1 MTMTMMKHQKGLSL
15 VELMISLTLGIVL
28 MTGVVQM
35 FLTSRVTYNTQQAI
49 SRIQESGRMAMEIL
63 SADARM
69 AGYMGCLNNAAD
81 VNYGLE
87 PSTNY
92 QYDFLVGVMGY
103 AANDTKLSDAD
114 ITASAN
120 TEALVIRRASN
131 GSAPIIEEHAEATN
145 ANLKVNANPDSNCV
159 LSGDL
164 CAGDIAIISDCTKG
178 HIFRAVGISQ
188 SSGKTTVAHSQGGG
202 ASPKNSGNFLGNL
215 AFGAGSEVLALKTI
229 TYYIAPSSFPNGD
242 VEVRSLW
249 MKQGEE
255 DPVELVEGV
264 ERMAFEYGVDNDPDD
279 EDNIPINE
287 YKTLGDMAAGDWE
300 NVRAVRIQL
309 LLYGLDENVLPEP
322 QAIEFAGEALADDV
336 VADRRMRQVFT
347 TTVGIRGRTN

>member
-1 MTMTMMKHQKGLSL
+1 MTMTMKHQKGLSL

-49 SRIQESGRMAMEIL
+49 SSIQESGRMAMEIL

-69 AGYMGCLNNAAD
+69 AGYMGCLNSAAD
-81 VNYGLE
+81 VNYGLD

-103 AANDTKLSDAD
+103 AASDTKLNEAD

-145 ANLKVNANPDSNCV
+145 ANLKVNANPNDSCI
-159 LSGDL
+159 LTGDL
-164 CAGDIAIISDCTKG
+164 CSGDIAIISDCTKG
-178 HIFRAVGISQ
+178 HIFRAVTISQ

-229 TYYIAPSSFPNGD
+229 TYFIAPSSFPNGD

-255 DPVELVEGV
+255 DPVELVEGI
-264 ERMAFEYGVDNDPDD
+264 ERMAFEFGVDNDVNDTV
-279 EDNIPINE
+279 PIDE
-287 YKTLGDMAAGDWE
+287 YKALASMAGSDWE

-309 LLYGLDENVLPEP
+309 LLYGLNENVLPEP
-322 QAIEFAGEALADDV
+322 QAIEFAGTVLADDV

-347 TTVGIRGRTN
+347 STVAVRGRTN